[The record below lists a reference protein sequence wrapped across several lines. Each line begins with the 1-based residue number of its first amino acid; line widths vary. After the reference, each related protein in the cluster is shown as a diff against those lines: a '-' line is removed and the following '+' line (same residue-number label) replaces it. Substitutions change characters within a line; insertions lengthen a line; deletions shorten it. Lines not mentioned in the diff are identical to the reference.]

1 MGPQDAI
8 FLFKIHPTAMSR
20 RDTKFSSAKFSSVTL
35 SLWCPL
41 LPYGYSYKASC
52 ARPGRAERQSAR
64 TSKITNDGL
73 TRSGTGC
80 FIPVPIRQ
88 HWASKGYGQGRV
100 SVGSHT

>member
-1 MGPQDAI
+1 MQFFYSKFTPQRCPAEI
-8 FLFKIHPTAMSR
+8 P
-20 RDTKFSSAKFSSVTL
+20 SSAVSDTL

-64 TSKITNDGL
+64 MSKITNDCL

-100 SVGSHT
+100 SIGSHT